1 MDRWQAMETLV
12 HVVEAGSFSAA
23 ARRLDVGQPAVS
35 KVIAQ
40 LEADLGVQLLLRS
53 HRGLTPTQPGLA
65 YYQGAQRALQAAAE
79 ADASARSASLS
90 LCGRLVVSAPVTFAR
105 LHVMPHLPQFLQ
117 QYPQLQLDIMLDD
130 RNIDLLEGGVDVALR
145 LGALSDSDMT
155 ARRIGRSPLVVAATP
170 AYLAAHG
177 EPQHPSELGE
187 HAAILYNRP
196 DSGAP
201 YLFQRDGEQE
211 EVPLRGRMRV
221 SAAEGVRA
229 AVLSHMGLTVASE
242 WMFAPELVS
251 GQVRRVL
258 ADWTLPAVDLWAV
271 FSSGRKASA
280 KARAFA
286 AFVEQLLAP

>member
-155 ARRIGRSPLVVAATP
+155 ARR
-170 AYLAAHG
+170 
-177 EPQHPSELGE
+177 
-187 HAAILYNRP
+187 
-196 DSGAP
+196 
-201 YLFQRDGEQE
+201 
-211 EVPLRGRMRV
+211 
-221 SAAEGVRA
+221 
-229 AVLSHMGLTVASE
+229 
-242 WMFAPELVS
+242 
-251 GQVRRVL
+251 
-258 ADWTLPAVDLWAV
+258 
-271 FSSGRKASA
+271 
-280 KARAFA
+280 
-286 AFVEQLLAP
+286 